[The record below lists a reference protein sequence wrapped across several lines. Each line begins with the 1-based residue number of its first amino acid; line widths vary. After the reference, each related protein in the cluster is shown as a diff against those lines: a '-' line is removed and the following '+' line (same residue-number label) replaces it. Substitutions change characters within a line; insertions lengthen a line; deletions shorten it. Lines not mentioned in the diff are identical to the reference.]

1 MNFWLS
7 EILFSNCN
15 ALPYMV
21 RFSLSR
27 AYLYYHFHVAAVSIH
42 PVNPTNI
49 IKMQPHVALLR
60 KICRLVIL
68 LGCGY
73 DPPRKANQK
82 TQTLVPDSM
91 KNKVCVAP

>member
-7 EILFSNCN
+7 EPLFSNCN
-15 ALPYMV
+15 APPYIV
-21 RFSLSR
+21 IFSLSR
-27 AYLYYHFHVAAVSIH
+27 AYLYCHFHAAAVSTH

-49 IKMQPHVALLR
+49 MKMQPHVALLR

-68 LGCGY
+68 LECGY
-73 DPPRKANQK
+73 DLPRKANQK
-82 TQTLVPDSM
+82 TQTLVLDSM

>member
-7 EILFSNCN
+7 ETLFSNCN
-15 ALPYMV
+15 APPYMV
-21 RFSLSR
+21 RSR
-27 AYLYYHFHVAAVSIH
+27 AYLYCHFHVAAVSTH
-42 PVNPTNI
+42 PANPTNI

-73 DPPRKANQK
+73 DPSRKANRRHRH
-82 TQTLVPDSM
+82 LFLIL
-91 KNKVCVAP
+91 

>member
-7 EILFSNCN
+7 ETLFSNCN
-15 ALPYMV
+15 APPYKV

-27 AYLYYHFHVAAVSIH
+27 AYLYCHFHVAAVRTH
-42 PVNPTNI
+42 HVKPTNI

-68 LGCGY
+68 RECGY
-73 DPPRKANQK
+73 DPPRKASQK
-82 TQTLVPDSM
+82 TQVFVPDSI
-91 KNKVCVAP
+91 KNKVCMAP